1 MIVLDKCETP
11 RLNGVIFGLF
21 ADGSKSTPRRL
32 ADE

>member
-21 ADGSKSTPRRL
+21 ADGSISTPRRL